1 MSPCNSGF
9 TRLSAS
15 LIVAGCFVSCQDSDP
30 GLQEKISLIEAEL
43 RDRESQLA
51 NVREELRE
59 ASKQS
64 SPAEA
69 SGPDID
75 AARSSYSSFID
86 TFRKTVAAEMPDVK
100 IERTSVF
107 PIEGPDP
114 AKPIVSK
121 VAFRVVGK
129 NGRSGEMI
137 IPLFADPSGK
147 WQEPDTS
154 ELASFKE
161 GLEAAP
167 QVATKAPT
175 PPQQQKKE
183 KKLPNDVM
191 GSEKTIVVQ
200 WDDAPAPRTG
210 TPKQEQ
216 PAPQPAP
223 QPAAPKLPPKVM
235 PTTRD
240 VIIDFE

>member
-59 ASKQS
+59 ASKPS
-64 SPAEA
+64 APTEA

-154 ELASFKE
+154 ELASFKI
-161 GLEAAP
+161 GLEADP
-167 QVATKAPT
+167 QVAAKTPN
-175 PPQQQKKE
+175 PPQQQQ

-191 GSEKTIVVQ
+191 GAKETIVVQ
-200 WDDAPAPRTG
+200 WDDAPAPRTENPQQG
-210 TPKQEQ
+210 Q
-216 PAPQPAP
+216 PAPQPPAP

>member
-1 MSPCNSGF
+1 MSPRKFGF

-15 LIVAGCFVSCQDSDP
+15 LIAVGCVVSCQDSDP

-43 RDRESQLA
+43 RDRETQLA
-51 NVREELRE
+51 NVREELRS
-59 ASKQS
+59 ASKTVA
-64 SPAEA
+64 PAEA
-69 SGPDID
+69 PGPDID

-86 TFRKTVAAEMPDVK
+86 SFRNTVAAEMPDVK

-121 VAFRVVGK
+121 VAFRVLGK

-137 IPLFADPSGK
+137 IPLFADRSGK

-154 ELASFKE
+154 ELASFRQ

-167 QVATKAPT
+167 QVATKAPDS
-175 PPQQQKKE
+175 PQKQQE
-183 KKLPNDVM
+183 KKLPKRRHGIRKNHR
-191 GSEKTIVVQ
+191 GSV
-200 WDDAPAPRTG
+200 G
-210 TPKQEQ
+210 
-216 PAPQPAP
+216 
-223 QPAAPKLPPKVM
+223 
-235 PTTRD
+235 
-240 VIIDFE
+240 